1 MRVRIANDCVE
12 HDKIDERKYVFC
24 WRCRPCVPNK
34 PHYFAGKRPAVQTF
48 EDVYW
53 AANLAGAVEA
63 WGRKSYINAEAVAVR
78 LIESGRAEAARTVSE
93 GRAEA

>member
-1 MRVRIANDCVE
+1 MRRYVITWRQE
-12 HDKIDERKYVFC
+12 EERK
-24 WRCRPCVPNK
+24 P
-34 PHYFAGKRPAVQTF
+34 GKRPAVQTF

-53 AANLAGAVEA
+53 AVNLAGAVEA
-63 WGRKSYINAEAVAVR
+63 WGRKSYCNAEAVAVR